1 MRVDAFRPV
10 DEYKSHMDHWI
21 RGFRSATP
29 IDETQPV
36 LVPGDPERE
45 AESDRMVSGIPLM
58 DSVVVDLNALSQR
71 LGVPSLG

>member
-1 MRVDAFRPV
+1 
-10 DEYKSHMDHWI
+10 MDHWI

-29 IDETQPV
+29 IDVAQPV

-45 AESDRMVSGIPLM
+45 AEADRMVSGIPLM
-58 DSVVVDLNALSQR
+58 DSVVEDLNALSQR

>member
-1 MRVDAFRPV
+1 VA
-10 DEYKSHMDHWI
+10 
-21 RGFRSATP
+21 
-29 IDETQPV
+29 QPV